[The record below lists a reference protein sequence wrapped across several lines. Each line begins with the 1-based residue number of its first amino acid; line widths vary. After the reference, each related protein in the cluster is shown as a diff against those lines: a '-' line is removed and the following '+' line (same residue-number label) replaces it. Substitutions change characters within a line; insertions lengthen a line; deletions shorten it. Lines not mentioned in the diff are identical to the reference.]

1 MKVSTQLVTKDALEI
16 AKDNYRDYSLYVAQ
30 GRAYPNILDGCKSSY
45 KRAIY
50 GMWKDA
56 PRKVVKVAELAAFAL
71 PYHPH
76 PTSISGVI
84 IQLGDES
91 NTYKAMKTQG
101 NWGDSSRNI
110 EPSAERYIGGMLK
123 DSAIALLC
131 EGMEYCDYI
140 TGEINNKEP
149 IALPALIPL
158 CFINGQTGIPSGLPR
173 LNIPKMDISSLFNYY
188 IDILK
193 HKSLDYVPKAF
204 PKPNFGTNMLSPISD
219 WEDILRNGKGQLTL
233 APTLS
238 LDENKIIISA
248 LPEGKNIEHVKKI
261 LSAELSADKVDI
273 RDESTDKISIVVEK
287 VYRKQCNM
295 QDVFEKL
302 SKKLQTNAT
311 FNMAF
316 FDEKNIYVPCSFDR
330 VVKANLAYVLKVNK
344 AKIADALKREQ
355 RKLLILQVIDKL
367 KISGLNKIFSLDE
380 TSAINFIMGNYSCD
394 MEIAKAVLQKP
405 ISYLTREHLK
415 EEKELQLK
423 IDELTT
429 HNNDIWEYMLAQ
441 YKKVKALILSE
452 TK

>member
-1 MKVSTQLVTKDALEI
+1 
-16 AKDNYRDYSLYVAQ
+16 
-30 GRAYPNILDGCKSSY
+30 
-45 KRAIY
+45 
-50 GMWKDA
+50 
-56 PRKVVKVAELAAFAL
+56 
-71 PYHPH
+71 
-76 PTSISGVI
+76 
-84 IQLGDES
+84 
-91 NTYKAMKTQG
+91 
-101 NWGDSSRNI
+101 
-110 EPSAERYIGGMLK
+110 
-123 DSAIALLC
+123 
-131 EGMEYCDYI
+131 
-140 TGEINNKEP
+140 
-149 IALPALIPL
+149 
-158 CFINGQTGIPSGLPR
+158 
-173 LNIPKMDISSLFNYY
+173 
-188 IDILK
+188 
-193 HKSLDYVPKAF
+193 
-204 PKPNFGTNMLSPISD
+204 MLSPISD

-238 LDENKIIISA
+238 LDDNKIIISA

-302 SKKLQTNAT
+302 SKKLQTNVT

-367 KISGLNKIFSLDE
+367 KTSGLNKIFSLDE
-380 TSAINFIMGNYSCD
+380 TSAINFIMSNYSCD

-452 TK
+452 IK